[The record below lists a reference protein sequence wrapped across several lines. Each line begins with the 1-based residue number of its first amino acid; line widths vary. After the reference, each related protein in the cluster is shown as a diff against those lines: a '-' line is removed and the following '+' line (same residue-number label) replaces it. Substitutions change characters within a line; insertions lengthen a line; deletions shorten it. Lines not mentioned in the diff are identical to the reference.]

1 MDKAKIE
8 DKIKDFDI
16 QISII
21 ANRIAVEKQ
30 MLNRLK
36 RWRRAAKS
44 KLKEGSND

>member
-1 MDKAKIE
+1 MTDKLE

-21 ANRIAVEKQ
+21 ANRISVEKQ

-36 RWRRAAKS
+36 RWRRAAKA
-44 KLKEGSND
+44 KLKDGAK